1 MARKKR
7 EEEKVETGGWL
18 NTFADLMNLLLCFFV
33 LLFSMSSINEEK
45 WQQVA
50 ASFSQNYTVL
60 DGGSTGIDDG
70 MLIATGASQL
80 TELSEY
86 YASLKDAEDSKGP
99 GDGDGNGEIPE
110 VTPGIDDIEGA
121 MDKIEQA
128 GMEESEK
135 MGEFMEQF
143 LENTSISDAVEI
155 KVTQNYVCLNMKGA
169 LLFGS
174 ASADLTPEAMDVL
187 DQISGILKMYEGHI
201 IEIEGHTDNIPIV
214 HELYT
219 SNDLLSDYRALAVF
233 NYLVEDCNVSPNNL
247 KHSGRGEYVP
257 IASNDT
263 AEGRAQN
270 RRVEI
275 KIYNSY
281 SNYN

>member
-7 EEEKVETGGWL
+7 EEEKIETGAWM

-33 LLFSMSSINEEK
+33 LLFSMSTVDAEK
-45 WQQVA
+45 WQQVV
-50 ASFSQNYTVL
+50 ASFSSSFSVL

-86 YASLKDAEDSKGP
+86 YSSMGLNK
-99 GDGDGNGEIPE
+99 DGDE
-110 VTPGIDDIEGA
+110 DDLESAIS
-121 MDKIEQA
+121 KLEQA
-128 GMEESEK
+128 GMEESEHI
-135 MGEFMEQF
+135 GEVV
-143 LENTSISDAVEI
+143 ENILDKQGMSDVVEV
-155 KVTQNYVCLNMKGA
+155 KVTQHYVCLNMKGA
-169 LLFGS
+169 LLFAS
-174 ASADLTPEAMDVL
+174 ASADLTEEAKKVL
-187 DQISGILKMYEGHI
+187 SSVGDILKMYEDNL
-201 IEIEGHTDNIPIV
+201 IEIEGHTDNVPIV
-214 HELYT
+214 HDLYT
-219 SNDLLSDYRALAVF
+219 TNDVLSDYRALSVF
-233 NYLVEDCNVSPNNL
+233 NYLVDEKGVSATNL
-247 KHSGRGEYVP
+247 KHSGRGEYDP

-281 SNYN
+281 SSYD